1 MKIELNEHEFKSNI
15 NSSSIEKHNEHFEK
29 GKRAVAENAGLI
41 LGMVSLALAL
51 FNLPF
56 GLFMNFSTEILSKL
70 TEHGLQHWIFA
81 LFIVTAV
88 VILHSIICGVISVV
102 LFVKSKKRISD
113 CVGFIVSIVSFVL
126 CMVCLALNI
135 VGIVAW

>member
-1 MKIELNEHEFKSNI
+1 MKIEFNEHVFKSNT
-15 NSSSIEKHNEHFEK
+15 NSADAENRNELEK
-29 GKRAVAENAGLI
+29 GKKAVAENAGLI

-70 TEHGLQHWIFA
+70 AEHGLQHWIFA

-88 VILHSIICGVISVV
+88 VILQSIICGVISIV

-113 CVGFIVSIVSFVL
+113 CVGFIVSIASFVI